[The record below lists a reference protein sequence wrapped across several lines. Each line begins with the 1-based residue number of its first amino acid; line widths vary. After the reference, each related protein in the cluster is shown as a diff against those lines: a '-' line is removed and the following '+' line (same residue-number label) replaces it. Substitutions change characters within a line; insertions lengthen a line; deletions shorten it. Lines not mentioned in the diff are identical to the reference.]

1 MSYALWSANLQQCI
15 EIPDSIEKYNYE
27 KQSTFGG
34 RCFPMQSEYKS
45 KYYDD
50 IKSGNMTYE
59 ELKKTIDYIF
69 NADVKSL
76 YPAAMRGVDEI
87 CKVRYPVGKSR
98 WSDKGKEEFDN
109 GKLGFYSINFKCP
122 RNIRIPILPRKSIN
136 GGLEWSLYDGSGVY
150 SNVDIENAI
159 DSGYTIEFLGKSLV
173 WDKCSSNV
181 FTEYIDKYYKMK
193 SDAEI
198 SGNEVERS
206 IAKLMINAMYGK
218 PLQKAIFQ
226 STIVVNNY
234 NELLDCFRKSKIIDI
249 NIINDNKL
257 LVTCECL
264 NKEEKITKPTQ
275 LGAFIL
281 SYSRR
286 IMLFYMKAIDPSLQ
300 SLCFTYTDTDSLHI
314 TAENEKK
321 LRAMG
326 LIQEKLGYLSNDIKK
341 EGIII
346 AENNLAPKLYRY
358 EYIDN
363 LNRIN
368 GEKNKITMKAKGIPK
383 QCLKYEMYDLLKEDQ
398 ECDFSGLKRKHV
410 SLTSSDKKA
419 GLKHFSIVNCN
430 QTRTFHSTTWTGF
443 NRYGNEWFPRGY
455 NSEKNEDDII
465 QVKVKHNC
473 ACGGNYTCRSSH
485 KKSKMHLNYIANNN
499 IDE

>member
-1 MSYALWSANLQQCI
+1 MSSLEDACESYKIFNKKMEFNVLKVQSWDLAEKFRHEVEPYLKYDVLSLRELFFKFNDSMFENDGVNITKFVTLSHMSYALWSANLKQCI
-15 EIPDSIEKYNYE
+15 EIPDSMEKYDYE
-27 KQSTFGG
+27 KKATFGG

-59 ELKKTIDYIF
+59 ELKKTIDYLF

-87 CKVRYPVGKSR
+87 CKVRYPTGKSR

-136 GGLEWSLYDGSGVY
+136 NGLEWSLFDGSGVY

-159 DSGYTIEFLGKSLV
+159 DSGYTIEFLGKCLV

-346 AENNLAPKLYRY
+346 ACVEWSSSYPFLGRVTANAIPYLRIFISLEFLFRIFIPYKLFLGIWESGNL
-358 EYIDN
+358 
-363 LNRIN
+363 
-368 GEKNKITMKAKGIPK
+368 
-383 QCLKYEMYDLLKEDQ
+383 
-398 ECDFSGLKRKHV
+398 
-410 SLTSSDKKA
+410 
-419 GLKHFSIVNCN
+419 
-430 QTRTFHSTTWTGF
+430 GF
-443 NRYGNEWFPRGY
+443 QILPRR
-455 NSEKNEDDII
+455 
-465 QVKVKHNC
+465 Q
-473 ACGGNYTCRSSH
+473 
-485 KKSKMHLNYIANNN
+485 
-499 IDE
+499 